1 MPGIEKGKVVHTN
14 SAFSLPGII
23 CVSVCVVM
31 VVYLRGVSVYCY
43 FCPFTGS
50 SYIEYM

>member
-1 MPGIEKGKVVHTN
+1 MPGIEKGTFVHTN

-31 VVYLRGVSVYCY
+31 VVYLRGGECVLLFLSVYRL
-43 FCPFTGS
+43 
-50 SYIEYM
+50 